1 MSSTGTVISF
11 DPARG
16 YGFIH
21 PAGGRHDICV
31 HVSAVERSHLSTL
44 QPGQA
49 IEYDIACNRA
59 GTLMAIN
66 LKLLS
71 AGLPADRR

>member
-1 MSSTGTVISF
+1 MSSIGTVISF
-11 DPARG
+11 DPAQG
-16 YGFIH
+16 YGFIQ
-21 PAGGRHDICV
+21 PADGRRDVCV
-31 HVSAVERSHLSTL
+31 HISAVGRLRLSEL
-44 QPGQA
+44 CPGQA

-71 AGLPADRR
+71 AGLPTGGR